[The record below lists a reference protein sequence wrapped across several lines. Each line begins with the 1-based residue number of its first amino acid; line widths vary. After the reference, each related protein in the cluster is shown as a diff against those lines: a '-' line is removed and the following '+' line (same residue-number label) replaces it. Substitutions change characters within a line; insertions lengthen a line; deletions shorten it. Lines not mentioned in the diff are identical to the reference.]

1 MTRLSI
7 LRVFSYWVDCELGE
21 TATPIAEKTG
31 ISQPAV
37 SMSVDRGE
45 KTVNEMGFEL

>member
-45 KTVNEMGFEL
+45 KIVNEIRLEM